1 VKLGVYFGGLCAVLD
16 KCLDF
21 LQLILAPSLKSGRVV
36 EDELRVR
43 LKGEWAID
51 IMDTALNEDEDE
63 IVEISEQ
70 KPITAEVGSS

>member
-1 VKLGVYFGGLCAVLD
+1 MVLNE
-16 KCLDF
+16 CLDF
-21 LQLILAPSLKSGRVV
+21 LQLILASSLKSGRVV
-36 EDELRVR
+36 EDELQVA

-51 IMDTALNEDEDE
+51 IMDTMLNEDKDK